1 MFSTLLTIVFLY
13 QKHSFVEY
21 KEQHINGFNS
31 IQNNESRNSKLIKL
45 CRMLNL
51 RETKLSLLLLIP
63 YLNDLLHFLSKTS
76 GSMFADNTKL
86 SCEGLFSEKKRTQT
100 EIVHAWLIGNKLTL
114 NLNIKKIPE
123 NTKNLLTAKI

>member
-51 RETKLSLLLLIP
+51 RETKLSLLLLIT
-63 YLNDLLHFLSKTS
+63 YLNDLPHFLSKTS
-76 GSMFADNTKL
+76 ASMFAVNTNL
-86 SCEGLFSEKKRTQT
+86 SCEELLSEKKEDT
-100 EIVHAWLIGNKLTL
+100 N
-114 NLNIKKIPE
+114 
-123 NTKNLLTAKI
+123 